1 MNHLAFGGASID
13 GGPYTRITALAQHT
27 PHGLN
32 TLIAYWTDYGL
43 ALFAVLMLIGWWRAR
58 HGTPGAMATAL
69 ATPLVVVAAFLVD
82 DLVKG
87 LFDEQRPCQTLHTV
101 TVEACPGLGDWSFP
115 SNHSAVAAA
124 AAVAL
129 LLCDRRLG
137 RVRKVPSYAQG
148 PGLAASGALHSLRSF
163 RLGSS
168 IPSSE
173 AERDRKAEGR
183 PRSGSTWTIPTT
195 QRACVPGVASL
206 GAPPGRSLGEGVCG
220 HALGRIA
227 VPAALLMAAS
237 RVWVGAHYPHDV
249 AVGLLAGALVARGL
263 TPLAR
268 RAAPAVERLRA
279 TRLRP
284 LVAAR

>member
-27 PHGLN
+27 PHGVN
-32 TLIAYWTDYGL
+32 TLITYWTDYGL

-58 HGTPGAMATAL
+58 HGAPGAMATVL

-82 DLVKG
+82 NLVKG
-87 LFDEQRPCQTLHTV
+87 RFAEQRPCQTLHTV

-137 RVRKVPSYAQG
+137 R
-148 PGLAASGALHSLRSF
+148 
-163 RLGSS
+163 
-168 IPSSE
+168 
-173 AERDRKAEGR
+173 
-183 PRSGSTWTIPTT
+183 
-195 QRACVPGVASL
+195 
-206 GAPPGRSLGEGVCG
+206 
-220 HALGRIA
+220 IA

-237 RVWVGAHYPHDV
+237 RIWVGAHYPHDV
-249 AVGLLAGALVARGL
+249 AVGLLVGALIAGGL

-268 RAAPAVERLRA
+268 RAAPAVDRLRA